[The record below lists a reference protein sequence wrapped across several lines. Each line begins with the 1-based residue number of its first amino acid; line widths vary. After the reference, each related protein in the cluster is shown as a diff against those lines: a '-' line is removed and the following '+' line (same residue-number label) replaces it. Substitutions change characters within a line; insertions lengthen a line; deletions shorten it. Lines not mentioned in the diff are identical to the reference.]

1 MKRLLP
7 LLLLLLASEM
17 QAQVSFGKAE
27 RLNDDWRFLRADS
40 SWNVSESPE
49 MKAPAFDDSRWRRV
63 TLPHDWGVELPMSP
77 DKGSCQG
84 YLPGGIGWYR
94 KHLSNLNSQLSNLKP
109 QTKYFVYFEGVYN
122 HSEVYLNGHLLGKR
136 PSGFSSF
143 LYHIREWVRRFLT
156 LRLF

>member
-27 RLNDDWRFLRADS
+27 RMNDDWRFLRADS

-49 MKAPAFDDSRWRRV
+49 MKSTAFDDSRWRRV

-94 KHLSNLNSQLSNLKP
+94 KHLSNLNSQTSNLNSQTSNLKPQTSNLKP

-122 HSEVYLNGHLLGKR
+122 YSEVYLNGHLLGKR
-136 PSGFSSF
+136 PSGFAS
-143 LYHIREWVRRFLT
+143 
-156 LRLF
+156 